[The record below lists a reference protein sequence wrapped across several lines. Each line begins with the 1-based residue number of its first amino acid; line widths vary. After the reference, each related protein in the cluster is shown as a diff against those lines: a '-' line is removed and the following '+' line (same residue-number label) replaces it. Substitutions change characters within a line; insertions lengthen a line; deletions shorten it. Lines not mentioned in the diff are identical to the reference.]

1 MTDAYDHFQQGR
13 AHLKD
18 GMAAQATV
26 ALEKAKKLEPDKASI
41 REALGIAYFR
51 IQRWKEA
58 EAEFRAVLELS
69 PTDDYAHYA
78 LGRAL
83 EKQGRDAEANGHY
96 KLASSLSPNSEH
108 YAERIMELDRDD
120 EPDEDGPRAPEVLGH
135 ALAGDPANLGER
147 CDAREDE
154 ANSVLAHR
162 RHAALDGGGEDL
174 VGRALDQPAELA
186 ADRHH
191 FEEPDAPAVAGE
203 RAGLAAGSTVEPGRA
218 LLGTPAG
225 RAR

>member
-1 MTDAYDHFQQGR
+1 VTEAYDHFQQGR

-83 EKQGRDAEANGHY
+83 EKQGHDAEANGHY

-108 YAERIMELDRDD
+108 YAERIMELDRAD
-120 EPDEDGPRAPEVLGH
+120 EPG
-135 ALAGDPANLGER
+135 
-147 CDAREDE
+147 
-154 ANSVLAHR
+154 
-162 RHAALDGGGEDL
+162 
-174 VGRALDQPAELA
+174 
-186 ADRHH
+186 
-191 FEEPDAPAVAGE
+191 EEPTD
-203 RAGLAAGSTVEPGRA
+203 
-218 LLGTPAG
+218 
-225 RAR
+225 